1 MMLLQERWPLG
12 LKRCSNLL
20 YTNFSWP
27 TASNII
33 QVFFVFM
40 AIIHLSSYRSSR
52 GLTPRHLE
60 VTHEGWDTN
69 FRRFVFILN
78 RLAFLNCSSCLNEG
92 LKKKKSKHWLR
103 AYHVPGI
110 TLSTL
115 KKIISFLLPT
125 WIENQSSQRVCDWL
139 EVTLAVRDGARTQI
153 QVWLSP
159 EAPLL
164 SSYIML

>member
-1 MMLLQERWPLG
+1 MMLLQEKWPLG

-92 LKKKKSKHWLR
+92 LKKKKKQTLIEGLPCTRHYAKH
-103 AYHVPGI
+103 I
-110 TLSTL
+110 
-115 KKIISFLLPT
+115 K
-125 WIENQSSQRVCDWL
+125 ENY
-139 EVTLAVRDGARTQI
+139 
-153 QVWLSP
+153 
-159 EAPLL
+159 LL
-164 SSYIML
+164 SSSNLNRKSKLTKGVRLTRSNTGSKRRS